1 MGAARQGGTVTA
13 ASMSRRL
20 LTLLAVNVAVFC
32 VLAELVAL
40 AIYYV
45 DTGGFFYTYRKPY
58 EPIRETTERK
68 LTGEGLHPYFGQTHT
83 PGVAFS
89 VPESLQNPSTPAQL
103 KNNNFGF
110 VSPYNYPFTKAR
122 DDQYVIGLFGGS
134 VGVWFCQIGAHRLV
148 EDLKRSDLFTNKE
161 IVPLC
166 FSHEGYKQPQQLLV
180 LAYFLSIGQ
189 QFDMVVNIDGLNDVA
204 LGHLNDQRGLDISM
218 PSAQHIEPLINL
230 VDQATLTPE
239 KLLSL
244 AAIERDK
251 EQLNSLVE
259 RMQRTKFAA
268 INFVLER
275 MYTRTFN
282 DYNAELGRFANLP
295 SNPRGNSL
303 IQPTAKVRKR
313 DGNAVFEDIARNWA
327 TSSLLM
333 NQMLAARG
341 VPYFHFLQPNQ
352 YYGTRVFSADEA
364 KVALSNE
371 SPFKGPT
378 EQGYPLLERESAA
391 LKDIRFFSAVHAF
404 DDERAPVYMDN
415 CCHYTTAG
423 NDRLADFMAA
433 RILNSL
439 RRPS

>member
-1 MGAARQGGTVTA
+1 VT
-13 ASMSRRL
+13 SRRII
-20 LTLLAVNVAVFC
+20 TIVGVNVVVFC

-45 DTGGFFYTYRKPY
+45 DTGGSFYTYRKPY
-58 EPIRETTERK
+58 QQIQETTERK

-83 PGVAFS
+83 PGIPFS
-89 VPESLQNPSTPAQL
+89 VPESLQNPSTPARL
-103 KNNNFGF
+103 TNNNFGF

-134 VGVWFCQIGAHRLV
+134 VSLWFCQIGAHRLV
-148 EDLKRSDLFTNKE
+148 EDLKHSDLFRNKE

-204 LGHLNDQRGLDISM
+204 LGSLNNQRGLDISM

-230 VDQATLTPE
+230 IDQATLTPG

-251 EQLNSLVE
+251 EQLNSLAE
-259 RMQRTKFAA
+259 RMQRTRLAT

-275 MYTRTFN
+275 IYKRTLN
-282 DYNAELGRFANLP
+282 DYNVELGRFANLP

-303 IQPTAKVRKR
+303 IQPTAKIRNR
-313 DGNAVFEDIARNWA
+313 EGAAVFEDIARNWA
-327 TSSLLM
+327 TSSRLM
-333 NQMLAARG
+333 NQMLAARA

-352 YYGTRVFSADEA
+352 YYGTRAFSADEA
-364 KVALSNE
+364 KVALSND
-371 SPFKGPT
+371 SPFKPST

-391 LKDIRFFSAVHAF
+391 LKDIRFFNAVHAF
-404 DDERAPVYMDN
+404 DDERAQVYMDN
-415 CCHYTTAG
+415 CCHYTLAG
-423 NDRLADFMAA
+423 NYRLADFMAA

-439 RRPS
+439 KRPS